1 MNWYKRIVQFLSEVW
16 VELKKTSW
24 PTRKEVYGTT
34 IVVIIATLI
43 CSAFLYIVDMFL
55 KKTMELIFKGLGK

>member
-1 MNWYKRIVQFLSEVW
+1 MVTFLSEVW

-43 CSAFLYIVDMFL
+43 FSGFLYIVDMILVRAMNFIL
-55 KKTMELIFKGLGK
+55 EGFGK